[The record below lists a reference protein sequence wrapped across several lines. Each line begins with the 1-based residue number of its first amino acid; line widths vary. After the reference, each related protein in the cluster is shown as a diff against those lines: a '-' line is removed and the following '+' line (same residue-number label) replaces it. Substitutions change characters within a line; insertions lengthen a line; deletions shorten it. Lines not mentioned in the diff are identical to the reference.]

1 MIKVIGSSVVDDEV
15 ELFVKASRFFLDRL
29 LPAAQQKK
37 LTLNI
42 DVTDRPGRT
51 PIAIKWLVGSS
62 GFFGWKP
69 PRYFVMTIS
78 AAAGVKDGLE
88 VAANEIVHVA
98 QTVSGRL
105 KITLKNRQVNDKR
118 EDAYAASWMNGK
130 FAFVDMIPRDN
141 RLWEAEAHQ
150 LKTQLVDEFLAWSA
164 GRLKKLPTQK
174 PKKNVY
180 GLYAIRPQIITAPVT
195 IPARSRSAVDEIDQF
210 NDVIEPPI
218 QKPNLM
224 TDLVVVDAPED
235 GQPATDLPSQIS
247 EQQSL
252 DTALLEKTTSS
263 GTNNLP
269 LTKRAKDQHVM
280 FRRLDI
286 DNDEFKIAVNVPR
299 LGMDRMLDSVM
310 LHGKLNDL
318 LERGLIPHDAA
329 NAAFRQAQQ
338 NRVVR

>member
-1 MIKVIGSSVVDDEV
+1 
-15 ELFVKASRFFLDRL
+15 
-29 LPAAQQKK
+29 
-37 LTLNI
+37 
-42 DVTDRPGRT
+42 
-51 PIAIKWLVGSS
+51 
-62 GFFGWKP
+62 
-69 PRYFVMTIS
+69 MTI
-78 AAAGVKDGLE
+78 
-88 VAANEIVHVA
+88 
-98 QTVSGRL
+98 
-105 KITLKNRQVNDKR
+105 
-118 EDAYAASWMNGK
+118 
-130 FAFVDMIPRDN
+130 
-141 RLWEAEAHQ
+141 
-150 LKTQLVDEFLAWSA
+150 
-164 GRLKKLPTQK
+164 
-174 PKKNVY
+174 
-180 GLYAIRPQIITAPVT
+180 PV
-195 IPARSRSAVDEIDQF
+195 RSRSAVDEIDQF
-210 NDVIEPPI
+210 NNVIEPPI

-269 LTKRAKDQHVM
+269 LTKRAQDQHVM
-280 FRRLDI
+280 FRHLDI